1 MNDKTSRATH
11 CASALDVV
19 CRCGEEYSLHT
30 HTVCPRCFTF
40 PRYGRVGDNREV
52 ERCDRE
58 ISDAAGQ
65 TDKPAYLVTLGIE
78 DWECE
83 KRLIKAGGIR
93 YEAAG

>member
-11 CASALDVV
+11 CASEL
-19 CRCGEEYSLHT
+19 
-30 HTVCPRCFTF
+30 
-40 PRYGRVGDNREV
+40 

-65 TDKPAYLVTLGIE
+65 HDKPAYLVTLGIE

-83 KRLIKAGGIR
+83 KRLLMFDQRRRLCPILKTIRAG
-93 YEAAG
+93 A

>member
-1 MNDKTSRATH
+1 M
-11 CASALDVV
+11 
-19 CRCGEEYSLHT
+19 
-30 HTVCPRCFTF
+30 
-40 PRYGRVGDNREV
+40 GDNREV